1 MIAISKMMR
10 REREPKKIKIINKK
24 LNVLNLIKHMIL

>member
-1 MIAISKMMR
+1 MIAISKMM